1 MNPKLGIRGGARM
14 LVALLLVG
22 GAAQARAQ
30 DRELVRPVAF
40 WKTLGDT
47 TLERLV
53 GEVVKS
59 NHDVLAARARL
70 RGARA
75 SRTQAALDFAPTVTA
90 SASYTRQRIVSSAF
104 SGGSAPLAFP
114 DQNVWDAGLQLSWE
128 LDVFGRIRKT
138 TQGRGALIAAAEEDV
153 QDLQVL
159 LASEL
164 AIGYFDLR
172 GAQDR
177 LQVARRNAENQQH
190 TLDVTLQRL
199 EAGRG
204 NEFDSERARA
214 QLNSTL
220 AAIPELEGAIAA
232 VEHRIAVLVG
242 QTATG
247 LGQDSTEGSAPV
259 LPALPDS
266 ILVPNPAAMVRLRPD
281 VRSAERQVSAG
292 EAFVGA
298 AKAAYLPQISIGGAA
313 GYVGNSFDALGNSNT
328 PRYAI
333 GPVISW
339 PALNL
344 GRVKAGVDIAR
355 AQEAEAEA
363 YYRKTQL
370 QAYEEI
376 ATSVV
381 AYNKARRSL
390 DFLEAA
396 ARASERAAALAR
408 LRFDEGATDFL
419 QVLDAERTMLEAQ
432 DRLAAGRT
440 AATTGLVALYRALG
454 GTLP

>member
-1 MNPKLGIRGGARM
+1 MRQKLA
-14 LVALLLVG
+14 ALLVLLALAGVE
-22 GAAQARAQ
+22 QARGQ
-30 DRELVRPVAF
+30 QSELPPPIAF

-47 TLERLV
+47 TLVRLV
-53 GEVVKS
+53 GEGVKS
-59 NHDVLAARARL
+59 NHDVVAGRARL
-70 RGARA
+70 RGSRAARL
-75 SRTQAALDFAPTVTA
+75 QAALDFAPALTA
-90 SASYTRQRIVSSAF
+90 TASYTRQRLASASF
-104 SGGSAPLAFP
+104 PGGFGTAFP
-114 DQNVWDAGLQLSWE
+114 DQNVWDAGLHLSWE
-128 LDVFGRIRKT
+128 VDVFGRIRKT
-138 TQGRGALIAAAEEDV
+138 TQARGALIAAGEEDV

-164 AIGYFDLR
+164 ASAYFDLR

-220 AAIPELEGAIAA
+220 AGIPELEASIAA
-232 VEHRIAVLVG
+232 VQHRITVLVG
-242 QTATG
+242 GPASG
-247 LGQDSTEGSAPV
+247 LEQEGEEHQA

-266 ILVPNPAAMVRLRPD
+266 ILVPNPDVAVRLRPD
-281 VRSAERQVSAG
+281 VRSAERQLSASN
-292 EAFVGA
+292 AFVGA
-298 AKAAYLPQISIGGAA
+298 AKAAYLPRISIGGGA
-313 GYVGNSFDALGNSNT
+313 GYVGSSFDALGNSNR

-339 PALNL
+339 PALDL
-344 GRVKAGVDIAR
+344 GRVKAGVDVAR
-355 AQEAEAEA
+355 AQEAEADA
-363 YYRKTQL
+363 YYRKAQL
-370 QAYEEI
+370 QASQEI
-376 ATSVV
+376 ATAVV
-381 AYNKARRSL
+381 TYNKARRSL
-390 DFLEAA
+390 DYLEAA
-396 ARASERAAALAR
+396 SRASERAAALAR

-440 AATTGLVALYRALG
+440 AATRGLAQVYRALG
-454 GTLP
+454 GAVP